1 MTEWTTAEKIEGLKE
16 AIADANEELAIPE
29 FDGGSC
35 HRIASQILAEAERQL
50 NALNVDLEYEELFG
64 DYTGVNHQ

>member
-1 MTEWTTAEKIEGLKE
+1 MTEWTTAEKIEGVKE
-16 AIADANEELAIPE
+16 AIADSKAELAIPE

-35 HRIASQILAEAERQL
+35 HKIASQILAEAERQL
-50 NALNVDLEYEELFG
+50 KALKIDMEYEELFG